1 MLYSEDEILKHPLY
15 QNVLYE
21 LEKAGKHIGIN
32 RNVMERLKLP
42 RRSIRVSIPVRM
54 DDDHVQV
61 FNGYR
66 VQHNHTL
73 GPFKGGI
80 RYHPTVNI
88 GEIAA
93 LASLMTYKNSLLNLP
108 LGGAKGGVQ
117 LDPSV
122 LSKGEL
128 EALTRRFISELS
140 PFIGPDK
147 DIPAPDVG
155 TDSETMAWMLDTYS
169 LESGFS
175 QTGVVTGKPIE
186 IGGSKGRSSATG
198 LGVVYI
204 LEKALEAQNKNISEA
219 TIAVQG
225 FGKVGL
231 HACVEAH
238 ALGARVVAVSDH
250 SGGLFNPKG
259 LNVTDLINY
268 GTENRFIKGYPKAET
283 ISNKELL
290 TLEVDALLPCALD
303 GVINTDNMKQ
313 LRTPLIVEGANGPT
327 TPEASEYLVNHDVLI
342 TPDILANGGGVI
354 VSYFEW
360 VQDIGWLFWTEK
372 QVRDKLRDIMFLS
385 FDKVW
390 NFAEEYPNK
399 GKGKYKDLR
408 MAGRNGGISYA
419 PGKGYETERAGL
431 VSFYPGQETE
441 RAGLV
446 SFYPGQE
453 TEKAGLV
460 SFYPGQETE
469 RAGLVSFYPGQET
482 ERAGLVSFYP
492 GQETERAG
500 LVSFYP
506 GQETERAGLVSFY
519 QAKTKK

>member
-1 MLYSEDEILKHPLY
+1 MAHNEDEILTHPLY

-21 LEKAGKHIGIN
+21 LEKAGKHININ
-32 RNVMERLKLP
+32 RNVMERLWLP

-54 DDDHVQV
+54 DDDRVQV

-80 RYHPTVNI
+80 RYHPGVNI
-88 GEIAA
+88 GEVAA

-117 LDPSV
+117 LDPSA
-122 LSKGEL
+122 LSKAEL
-128 EALTRRFISELS
+128 ESLTRRFTSELS

-155 TDSETMAWMLDTYS
+155 TNSETMAWMLDTYS

-186 IGGSKGRSSATG
+186 IGGSKGRNCATG
-198 LGVVYI
+198 LGVVYV

-238 ALGARVVAVSDH
+238 ALGAKIVAVSDR
-250 SGGLFNPKG
+250 SGAVFNPKG
-259 LNVTDLINY
+259 LNITELIQY
-268 GTENRFIKGYPKAET
+268 VAENRFIKGYPKGEAL
-283 ISNKELL
+283 SNEDLL
-290 TLEVDALLPCALD
+290 TLQVDALLPCALD
-303 GVINTDNMKQ
+303 GVINKDNMKQ
-313 LRTPLIVEGANGPT
+313 IKSNLIVEGANGPT
-327 TPEASEYLVNHDVLI
+327 TPEAGEYLVNHDVLI
-342 TPDILANGGGVI
+342 APDILANGGGVI

-360 VQDIGWLFWTEK
+360 VQDIGWLFWREK
-372 QVRDKLRDIMFLS
+372 QVRDKLRDIMFMS

-390 NFAEEYPNK
+390 HFAEERPDK
-399 GKGKYKDLR
+399 SKGKYMNLR
-408 MAGRNGGISYA
+408 LSAMG
-419 PGKGYETERAGL
+419 
-431 VSFYPGQETE
+431 VSLM
-441 RAGLV
+441 RL
-446 SFYPGQE
+446 
-453 TEKAGLV
+453 EKAMKLR
-460 SFYPGQETE
+460 GQ
-469 RAGLVSFYPGQET
+469 AW
-482 ERAGLVSFYP
+482 
-492 GQETERAG
+492 
-500 LVSFYP
+500 
-506 GQETERAGLVSFY
+506 
-519 QAKTKK
+519 

>member
-1 MLYSEDEILKHPLY
+1 MSYIAEDEILKHPLY
-15 QNVLYE
+15 QSVLYE
-21 LEKAGKHIGIN
+21 LEKAGRHIGIN

-54 DDDHVQV
+54 DNDRVQV

-80 RYHPTVNI
+80 RYHPGVNI
-88 GEIAA
+88 GEVAA

-117 LDPSV
+117 LDPSA
-122 LSKGEL
+122 LSKAEL
-128 EALTRRFISELS
+128 ESLTRRFTSELS

-175 QTGVVTGKPIE
+175 QTGIVTGKPIE
-186 IGGSKGRSSATG
+186 IGGSKGRSCATG

-204 LEKALEAQNKNISEA
+204 MEKALEAQNKDISSA
-219 TIAVQG
+219 TLAVQG

-238 ALGARVVAVSDH
+238 ALGARVVAVSDR
-250 SGGLFNPKG
+250 SGGVFNRGG
-259 LNVTDLINY
+259 LNITELIHYVN
-268 GTENRFIKGYPKAET
+268 ENRFIKGFPKAEAIT
-283 ISNKELL
+283 NEELL
-290 TLEVDALLPCALD
+290 ALDVDALIPCALD
-303 GVINTDNMKQ
+303 GVINIKNMKSIKAG
-313 LRTPLIVEGANGPT
+313 LIVEGANGPT
-327 TPEASEYLVNHDVLI
+327 TPPAGEYLVNNNVLI
-342 TPDILANGGGVI
+342 APDILANGGGVV

-372 QVRDKLRDIMFLS
+372 QVRDKLKDIMCMS

-390 NFAEEYPNK
+390 SFAEELPDK
-399 GKGKYKDLR
+399 SHGKYKDLR
-408 MAGRNGGISYA
+408 LSAMA
-419 PGKGYETERAGL
+419 
-431 VSFYPGQETE
+431 VSLM
-441 RAGLV
+441 RL
-446 SFYPGQE
+446 
-453 TEKAGLV
+453 EKAMKLR
-460 SFYPGQETE
+460 GQ
-469 RAGLVSFYPGQET
+469 AW
-482 ERAGLVSFYP
+482 
-492 GQETERAG
+492 
-500 LVSFYP
+500 
-506 GQETERAGLVSFY
+506 
-519 QAKTKK
+519 

>member
-1 MLYSEDEILKHPLY
+1 MSAYGEDEILAHPLY
-15 QNVLYE
+15 RNVLYE

-32 RNVMERLKLP
+32 RNVMERLWLP

-54 DDDHVQV
+54 DNDRVQV

-80 RYHPTVNI
+80 RYHPGVNI
-88 GEIAA
+88 GEVAA

-117 LDPSV
+117 LDPSA
-122 LSKGEL
+122 LSKAEL
-128 EALTRRFISELS
+128 ESLTRRFTSELS

-155 TDSETMAWMLDTYS
+155 TNSETMAWMLDTYS

-186 IGGSKGRSSATG
+186 IGGSKGRSCATG
-198 LGVVYI
+198 LGVVYS
-204 LEKALEAQNKNISEA
+204 LEKALEAQDKNISEA
-219 TIAVQG
+219 TVAVQG

-238 ALGARVVAVSDH
+238 ALGAKIVAVSDR
-250 SGGLFNPKG
+250 SGGVFNPKG
-259 LNVTDLINY
+259 LNITELIQYAN
-268 GTENRFIKGYPKAET
+268 ENRFIKGYPKASA
-283 ISNKELL
+283 ISNEDLL

-303 GVINTDNMKQ
+303 GVIHENNMKKIKSS
-313 LRTPLIVEGANGPT
+313 LIVEGANGPT
-327 TPEASEYLVNHDVLI
+327 TPAAGEYLVGHNVLI
-342 TPDILANGGGVI
+342 VPDILANGGGVV

-372 QVRDKLRDIMFLS
+372 QVRDKLRDIMYMS

-390 NFAEEYPNK
+390 NFAEKHPDKNK
-399 GKGKYKDLR
+399 GKYNDLR
-408 MAGRNGGISYA
+408 LSAMG
-419 PGKGYETERAGL
+419 
-431 VSFYPGQETE
+431 VSLM
-441 RAGLV
+441 RL
-446 SFYPGQE
+446 
-453 TEKAGLV
+453 EKAMKLR
-460 SFYPGQETE
+460 GQ
-469 RAGLVSFYPGQET
+469 AW
-482 ERAGLVSFYP
+482 
-492 GQETERAG
+492 
-500 LVSFYP
+500 
-506 GQETERAGLVSFY
+506 
-519 QAKTKK
+519 